1 MRSRARVHV
10 GWLIAAVVAAPLSV
24 VLIFGFRT
32 GSCQDSA
39 DAAASSCTQGPEPM
53 ALLLG
58 LAGAVFVTVALIRA
72 FRRET

>member
-1 MRSRARVHV
+1 M
-10 GWLIAAVVAAPLSV
+10 GWLIAAVIAALLSL

-39 DAAASSCTQGPEPM
+39 DAAASSCTQGPEPT

>member
-1 MRSRARVHV
+1 M
-10 GWLIAAVVAAPLSV
+10 VAAPLSV
-24 VLIFGFRT
+24 VLIFGVRT

>member
-1 MRSRARVHV
+1 M
-10 GWLIAAVVAAPLSV
+10 
-24 VLIFGFRT
+24 
-32 GSCQDSA
+32 
-39 DAAASSCTQGPEPM
+39 SSCTQGPDPT

>member
-1 MRSRARVHV
+1 M
-10 GWLIAAVVAAPLSV
+10 GWLIAAVIAAPLSLA
-24 VLIFGFRT
+24 LIFGFRT

-39 DAAASSCTQGPEPM
+39 DAAASSCTQGPDPT

-58 LAGAVFVTVALIRA
+58 LAGAVFVTVALVRA

>member
-1 MRSRARVHV
+1 M
-10 GWLIAAVVAAPLSV
+10 IAAPLSV
-24 VLIFGFRT
+24 ALIFGFRT

-39 DAAASSCTQGPEPM
+39 DAAASSCMQGPEPT
-53 ALLLG
+53 ALVLG

>member
-1 MRSRARVHV
+1 MRPRARVHV
-10 GWLIAAVVAAPLSV
+10 GWLLAAVIATLLSL

-39 DAAASSCTQGPEPM
+39 DAAASSCTQGPEPT
-53 ALLLG
+53 ALLFG
-58 LAGAVFVTVALIRA
+58 LAGAVFITVALIRA

>member
-1 MRSRARVHV
+1 M
-10 GWLIAAVVAAPLSV
+10 GWLIAAVVAVPLSL

-39 DAAASSCTQGPEPM
+39 DAAASSSMQGPEPT

-58 LAGAVFVTVALIRA
+58 LAGAVFATVALIRA

>member
-1 MRSRARVHV
+1 M
-10 GWLIAAVVAAPLSV
+10 GWLIAAVIATPLSLA
-24 VLIFGFRT
+24 LIFGFRT

-39 DAAASSCTQGPEPM
+39 DAAASSCTQGPEPT

-58 LAGAVFVTVALIRA
+58 LAGVVFVTVALIRA

>member
-1 MRSRARVHV
+1 M
-10 GWLIAAVVAAPLSV
+10 GWLLAAVVAAPLSL

-39 DAAASSCTQGPEPM
+39 DAAASSCMQGPEPT

-58 LAGAVFVTVALIRA
+58 LAGTVFVTVAVIRA

>member
-1 MRSRARVHV
+1 M
-10 GWLIAAVVAAPLSV
+10 GWLIAAVIAALLSL
-24 VLIFGFRT
+24 VLFFGFRT

-39 DAAASSCTQGPEPM
+39 DAAASSCTQGPEPT